1 MSYERLNEK
10 IQEMKDE
17 MLDSIRESVA
27 ICSVRGEPEP
37 DAPYGREVKKA
48 LDHALAL
55 GERMGFKTGNI
66 DNRVGYVEYGDG
78 EEMAAVLGHVDVVPL
93 GEGWNYDPLGC

>member
-66 DNRVGYVEYGDG
+66 DIVLVMLS
-78 EEMAAVLGHVDVVPL
+78 MAMAKRWQLYWDM
-93 GEGWNYDPLGC
+93 WM